1 MSIKLIAIDLDGTLL
16 NSHHQ
21 VSNRIKTAIAN
32 ATHKGVHIV
41 LASGRP
47 YTGIKQY
54 LAELGLNSREHF
66 CISNNGSLIH
76 QADTGEH
83 LNEFLLDFESY
94 QELEQLS
101 HQIDVSIHALGDDKM
116 FTSNRHIGQYTVHD
130 AYLTQT
136 PLFYCPA
143 DEMDP
148 SSSFSKVMF
157 SAQPELLTL
166 AESKIPSH
174 FYQKY
179 TLVRSTPFFLECLNL
194 GANKGIAMQV
204 VADKLKINHD
214 EMMCIGDQN
223 NDLPMFDY
231 AKYKIAMGNASDAI
245 KDKAT
250 FVTTSNDED
259 GVAVAIEKFVS

>member
-21 VSNRIKTAIAN
+21 VSDRIKKTITN
-32 ATHKGVHIV
+32 ATNQGVHIV

-47 YTGIKQY
+47 YTGIRQY
-54 LAELGLNSREHF
+54 LAELGLNRREHF

-83 LNEFLLDFESY
+83 LNEFLLDFNSY

-101 HQIDVSIHALGDDKM
+101 RQIDVSIHALGDNKM
-116 FTSNRHIGQYTVHD
+116 FTSNQHIGQYTVHD
-130 AYLTQT
+130 AYVTQT

-143 DEMDP
+143 DEMKP
-148 SSSFSKVMF
+148 SLSFTKVMF
-157 SAQPELLTL
+157 SAQPEQLTV

-204 VADKLKINHD
+204 IADKLNIHYD

-231 AKYKIAMGNASDAI
+231 AKYKIAMANAADSI

-259 GVAVAIEKFVS
+259 GVAVAIEKFIS